1 MSDSTLRKL
10 SSGMTMNNEPIGS
23 RIFSQNETYLFLI
36 LVILVTVVSL
46 IAPNFLTG
54 RNAFQILRSASFTGI
69 LSIGFLFVLI
79 AGGLDISFTA
89 TATVGQYLMALLLVG
104 RPETPIILVILIP
117 MLVGI
122 LLGSLNAILI
132 HVLDAPSIIVA
143 ISNLNVY
150 YGLLQIFSGGRW
162 LYDFP
167 KWFNQLGRGFIFNFV
182 DENGASYGLA
192 YISIIW
198 GVIALAGFFILKYM
212 KLGRRIYALGGNLE
226 AAKRAGLNIFGLRV
240 FAYGFLGFSAGIAG
254 LVQSLNTQTVAP
266 NALVGREFDV
276 VAAVVLGGADI
287 FGGSGSVG
295 GTLLGV
301 LLITVITNALTI
313 LKVPPYWHQVVIGLV
328 LLASISVTSIR
339 TLLAKR
345 KERTIDVREDS

>member
-1 MSDSTLRKL
+1 MQNKRLVTRLF
-10 SSGMTMNNEPIGS
+10 S
-23 RIFSQNETYLFLI
+23 RNETYLFFILI
-36 LVILVTVVSL
+36 ALIAVVSM
-46 IAPNFLTG
+46 ISPRFFTG
-54 RNAFQILRSASFTGI
+54 RNAFQILRSASFTGV

-89 TATVGQYLMALLLVG
+89 TATVAQYLMAMTLAAN
-104 RPETPIILVILIP
+104 PETPIILIVLIP
-117 MLVGI
+117 VLVGT
-122 LLGSLNAILI
+122 LLGSINAILI
-132 HVLDAPSIIVA
+132 HTLNAPSIIIA

-150 YGLLQIFSGGRW
+150 YGLLQIFSGGTW

-167 KWFNQLGRGFIFNFV
+167 EWFNRFGRGFLFNFV
-182 DENGASYGLA
+182 DQNGASYGLA

-198 GVIALAGFFILKYM
+198 GVMAVAGFVILRYM
-212 KLGRRIYALGGNLE
+212 KLGRRLYGMGGNLE
-226 AAKRAGLNIFGLRV
+226 AARRAGLSIFGLRV
-240 FAYGFLGFSAGIAG
+240 FAYGFLGFSAGVAG
-254 LVQSLNTQTVAP
+254 FVQALNTQTVAP

-287 FGGSGSVG
+287 FGGAGTIG

-313 LKVPPYWHQVVIGLV
+313 LKVPPYWHQVFIGAVV
-328 LLASISVTSIR
+328 LGSISVTSIR

-345 KERTIDVREDS
+345 KERTINVRETV